1 MVVVR
6 TAKAVAGIE
15 ALRAA
20 GRERLADRAE
30 DVLRRLESNPRA
42 HRSVGIQ
49 VTADDGGFGWAR
61 SEEFGG
67 DVCVVAWVV
76 EDGDVV
82 VLDVNHRF

>member
-1 MVVVR
+1 MGVIR
-6 TAKAVAGIE
+6 TPKAIAGIE
-15 ALRAA
+15 ALRST

-30 DVLRRLESNPRA
+30 DVLHRLESNPGA
-42 HRSVGIQ
+42 HRSVGTQ
-49 VTADDGGFGWAR
+49 VTVDGGGHGWAR